1 MTVTL
6 DNSYV
11 NPVLWE
17 LDPINSFKGS
27 EQRWSLNLIETCSCM
42 YTSREACNKE
52 EYQYSFSETKL

>member
-27 EQRWSLNLIETCSCM
+27 EPRLVENT
-42 YTSREACNKE
+42 
-52 EYQYSFSETKL
+52 